1 MRPPLWHPPVELSP
15 AEQAII
21 KRIRRAK
28 LFVFLRQHRHTLFA
42 DPFQQELLTLY
53 KNQPQG
59 QPPVPPAQLALA
71 TLLQAY
77 TQVSDDEVIEATTM
91 DRRWQL
97 VLDCLDC
104 DTPPFSKGTLV
115 VFRQRLIAQDMD
127 RRLLERTVELA
138 AASGAFG
145 SRQLRAALDSSP
157 LWGAGRVEDTYNLLG
172 HALRKA
178 VGVIA
183 RQQGRGLRAVAEEAG
198 AALVAGSSLKAAL
211 DLDWDDATAQ
221 QHALTMILDAL
232 SAVAPWLDAQ
242 PVPEE
247 TTARAVASLAVAQ
260 QVCAQDLTTT
270 PEGTPSMRHGVA
282 AERRLSVE
290 DAEMRHGRK
299 SRSLLVDGYKRHV
312 LRDLDSRLIVA
323 VGVTPA
329 NAPEA
334 SVTDAIETDL
344 AAQQCTL
351 RELHIDRAY
360 LASTWVQQRTETL
373 TIFCKAWPV
382 QQGPLFSKTAFTLD
396 WQQHVLQCPGGVT
409 MPFEPGGM
417 VKFPAATCA
426 QCALRPRCTTSASG
440 RSVSIHP
447 DEALLQEL
455 RERQQTPQGRA
466 KLRERVAVEHALA
479 HIGYWQGRRAR
490 YRGVRKN
497 VFDLRRCAVIH
508 NLHVLASLTERKQQA
523 A

>member
-1 MRPPLWHPPVELSP
+1 MRPPLWHPPVDLSP
-15 AEQAII
+15 AEHAIL

-28 LFVFLRQHRHTLFA
+28 LFVFLRHHRHMLFA
-42 DPFQQELLTLY
+42 DPFQQELATLY
-53 KNQPQG
+53 KDQPQG

-77 TQVSDDEVIEATTM
+77 TQVSDDEVIEAMLM

-104 DTPPFSKGTLV
+104 ETPPFSKGTLV
-115 VFRQRLIAQDMD
+115 AFRQRLLAQQFD
-127 RRLLERTVELA
+127 RRLLERTVEIA

-145 SRQLRAALDSSP
+145 PRQLRAALDSSP

-178 VGVIA
+178 LGVIA
-183 RQQGRGLRAVAEEAG
+183 RQQGRGLRAVAEAAG
-198 AALVAGSSLKAAL
+198 ASVVAGPSLKAAL

-232 SAVAPWLDAQ
+232 HAVEHWLDTQ

-247 TTARAVASLAVAQ
+247 ISARTVASLAVAQ
-260 QVCAQDLTTT
+260 QVCTQDLTTT
-270 PEGTPSMRHGVA
+270 PDGTPTMRQGVA
-282 AERRLSVE
+282 VDRRISVE

-323 VGVTPA
+323 VGITPA

-344 AAQQCTL
+344 AAQRCTL

-360 LASTWVQQRTETL
+360 LASSLVQQRPETL
-373 TIFCKAWPV
+373 AIFCKAWPV
-382 QQGPLFSKTAFTLD
+382 HQGPYFPKTAFVLD
-396 WQQHVLQCPGGVT
+396 WHQHVLHCPGGVT
-409 MPFEPGGM
+409 MPFEPGGL

-426 QCALRPRCTTSASG
+426 TCPLRPRCTTSASG

-447 DEALLQEL
+447 EEALLQEL

-479 HIGYWQGRRAR
+479 HIGHWQGRRAR

-508 NLHVLASLTERKQQA
+508 NLHVLASLTEGQQQA